1 MRRFPNGSCGASVE
15 LPIAGKAVAMGKN
28 GGERPDNQNIIL
40 ENQHLPDVVPDDPF
54 PHPGVEKRA
63 ADLAGDQFSLR

>member
-1 MRRFPNGSCGASVE
+1 
-15 LPIAGKAVAMGKN
+15 MGKN